1 MYDKEKGIYP
11 QGQYLTGRDL
21 PLGGYIL
28 TPKEGKTGN
37 LMIYKSYDDFI
48 NEGDEIR
55 WDTFDEEFRLLNAE
69 DREIHSYD
77 EAIEQLKRFLHIR
90 ISWLDSNIE
99 TLRQYSV
106 ESKVKKYNET
116 VN

>member
-11 QGQYLTGRDL
+11 QGQYLIGRDL

-55 WDTFDEEFRLLNAE
+55 WDTFDEEFHISIMKE
-69 DREIHSYD
+69 DIY
-77 EAIEQLKRFLHIR
+77 I
-90 ISWLDSNIE
+90 
-99 TLRQYSV
+99 SV
-106 ESKVKKYNET
+106 ENATIQKIS
-116 VN
+116 

>member
-37 LMIYKSYDDFI
+37 LMIYKSYDDLST
-48 NEGDEIR
+48 R
-55 WDTFDEEFRLLNAE
+55 
-69 DREIHSYD
+69 
-77 EAIEQLKRFLHIR
+77 KM
-90 ISWLDSNIE
+90 
-99 TLRQYSV
+99 
-106 ESKVKKYNET
+106 K
-116 VN
+116 